1 MNTLRTAFLALG
13 SIFSLLLIVT
23 GVVGYLLTG
32 PAPVAWSTTPKQW
45 NWYEARNLDDSIEE
59 LHQQID
65 EASIGDSVTLILI
78 EEEVNSRLNEL
89 ATGGQLPMRMRDIR
103 VHFDEGVVKCSAIVD
118 LVIDVQVAVEAKI
131 GIQDGKPDITI
142 EQFYLGRLPIPK
154 TLTYNVIAAL
164 IDGADKRLQSLPIK
178 LTRIVIGNGW
188 MIISGEVKES
198 P

>member
-59 LHQQID
+59 LQQQID

-89 ATGGQLPMRMRDIR
+89 A
-103 VHFDEGVVKCSAIVD
+103 
-118 LVIDVQVAVEAKI
+118 
-131 GIQDGKPDITI
+131 
-142 EQFYLGRLPIPK
+142 
-154 TLTYNVIAAL
+154 
-164 IDGADKRLQSLPIK
+164 
-178 LTRIVIGNGW
+178 
-188 MIISGEVKES
+188 
-198 P
+198 